1 MLRIGWYEEGDK
13 MNIAIVPWSKEALG
27 NQMFRQKLCKN
38 HPHDNNVQWLENYNY
53 VRRWFKERGL
63 RYETID
69 RYKDWDEI
77 DYILIY
83 AGRIHKRY
91 VSEFLRRG
99 YENKLIYI
107 AIEPEIGY
115 KEHRK
120 EKMPKLLRYYK
131 YIITWNKEIA
141 DEGRIF
147 QFNLHYVLSMPSKN
161 VPFSER
167 KLLTAIYSAHG
178 SGYGE
183 KELYTERNK
192 IFRCYE
198 KYEGQFD
205 LYGKGWDGFRNYR
218 GIAGNKTDIYCDY
231 RFAIALE
238 NMKDRKGYV
247 TEKIYDCIC
256 NGIVPIY
263 YGASDIKEYVP
274 ADVFID
280 YSRFKKPDELWEFLS
295 DMPEDIW
302 LAYLEA
308 ARRYLESDRVRLIDP
323 KQYCEKL
330 EQLMRTDP
338 EMDIHCR
345 KIDKILFSL
354 NIAGHEIL
362 IKLWMKIKKNKLTH
376 NIWYKIKKIF

>member
-1 MLRIGWYEEGDK
+1 
-13 MNIAIVPWSKEALG
+13 
-27 NQMFRQKLCKN
+27 
-38 HPHDNNVQWLENYNY
+38 
-53 VRRWFKERGL
+53 
-63 RYETID
+63 
-69 RYKDWDEI
+69 
-77 DYILIY
+77 
-83 AGRIHKRY
+83 
-91 VSEFLRRG
+91 
-99 YENKLIYI
+99 
-107 AIEPEIGY
+107 
-115 KEHRK
+115 
-120 EKMPKLLRYYK
+120 
-131 YIITWNKEIA
+131 
-141 DEGRIF
+141 
-147 QFNLHYVLSMPSKN
+147 
-161 VPFSER
+161 
-167 KLLTAIYSAHG
+167 
-178 SGYGE
+178 
-183 KELYTERNK
+183 
-192 IFRCYE
+192 
-198 KYEGQFD
+198 
-205 LYGKGWDGFRNYR
+205 
-218 GIAGNKTDIYCDY
+218 
-231 RFAIALE
+231 
-238 NMKDRKGYV
+238 MKDRKGYV

-280 YSRFKKPDELWEFLS
+280 YSRFKNPDELWEFLS

-354 NIAGHEIL
+354 NIAGHEIF